1 MIYNRS
7 LNIKNLISED
17 TDFHAFLV
25 LGPRQTGKTHLIRE
39 QLKSDSWIINL
50 LDTKSFV
57 ELTAHPEKM
66 REVYL
71 AKESRPNLIVIDEIQ
86 RIPELL
92 SEVHL
97 MLEEYDVRFLLTG
110 SSARKLK
117 RQNVNLLGGRLRK
130 IGFHPLIFRELGVH
144 FDLVRVLSYGG
155 LPTVVKARSPL
166 RVLDTYVGTYLKEE
180 IAAEGFARSLPAFSR
195 FLTVAAIANGSMLSY
210 SSLAN
215 DAGIP
220 KTTLIEHFSVLKDTL
235 IIHELPA
242 FEGTLKRKPIE
253 TSKFYFFD
261 IGVANYLAGRRSLL
275 DATLFDAGTAFE
287 NWIHHEL
294 RSFLDYNDLDH
305 PLTYWRSQSQFEVDF
320 ILGDS
325 AAIEVKA
332 TTNAGAKDLKGLR
345 AFREE
350 GVTKHHI
357 LVCRESTARIHDGIL
372 ILPWDEFLSRLWN
385 REFC

>member
-1 MIYNRS
+1 MN
-7 LNIKNLISED
+7 D
-17 TDFHAFLV
+17 QDFRAFLV
-25 LGPRQTGKTHLIRE
+25 LGPRQTGKTYLIRE
-39 QLKSDSWIINL
+39 QLKSTSWIINL

-66 REVYL
+66 REIYL
-71 AKESRPNLIVIDEIQ
+71 AKVPRPKLIVVDEIQ
-86 RIPELL
+86 RVPELL

-130 IGFHPLIFRELGVH
+130 IGFHPLIFSEFGDH
-144 FDLVRVLSYGG
+144 FDLVRALSYGG

-166 RVLDTYVGTYLKEE
+166 RVLDSYVGTYLKDE

-210 SSLAN
+210 SGLAN
-215 DAGIP
+215 DAQIP

-242 FEGTLKRKPIE
+242 FQETLKRKPIE

-275 DATLFDAGTAFE
+275 DATFFDAGTAFE

-294 RSFLDYNDLDH
+294 RSFIDYNDLDL

-320 ILGDS
+320 ILGHS

-332 TTNAGAKDLKGLR
+332 TSSVNTKDLKGLR

-350 GVTKHHI
+350 GIAKHHI
-357 LVCRESTARIHDGIL
+357 LVCRESAPRVHDGIL
-372 ILPWDEFLSRLWN
+372 ILPWDDFLSRLWN
-385 REFC
+385 RDFC